1 MSGKRNIGISFG
13 SVATRI
19 SRGIQL
25 KAEQLKSCLTDVET
39 DYRYLSLA
47 DLKDDYS
54 FQLDPS
60 GLRYFDPS
68 KLGKDVQQFCLK
80 PNMILLTKNDTPFKV
95 QIAGNSIEQNIVVAG
110 NIYMITVDEE
120 KVIPRWLCYWLQS
133 EEGMARIRS
142 AAATTSKS
150 KMRWLSIR
158 QLEGVM
164 IPRLSLKKQ
173 ANMLIAK
180 LGEYNQWL
188 VKLTQEFDRNSQ
200 EILEIYHSLGFYDH
214 EKIDD
219 LSGNSKQDSSG
230 G

>member
-1 MSGKRNIGISFG
+1 
-13 SVATRI
+13 
-19 SRGIQL
+19 
-25 KAEQLKSCLTDVET
+25 
-39 DYRYLSLA
+39 
-47 DLKDDYS
+47 
-54 FQLDPS
+54 
-60 GLRYFDPS
+60 
-68 KLGKDVQQFCLK
+68 
-80 PNMILLTKNDTPFKV
+80 
-95 QIAGNSIEQNIVVAG
+95 
-110 NIYMITVDEE
+110 MITVDE
-120 KVIPRWLCYWLQS
+120 KNVIPRWLCYWLKS

-164 IPRLSLKKQ
+164 IPRLSLKQQ

-200 EILEIYHSLGFYDH
+200 EILEIYHSLGFYDY
-214 EKIDD
+214 EKSDD

>member
-47 DLKDDYS
+47 DLKDDFS
-54 FQLDPS
+54 FQLNP
-60 GLRYFDPS
+60 GELRYFDPS
-68 KLGKDVQQFCLK
+68 KLDKDIQQFCIK
-80 PNMILLTKNDTPFKV
+80 PNMILLTKNDTPFRV
-95 QIAGNSIEQNIVVAG
+95 QIAGSSVKQKIVVAG

-164 IPRLSLKKQ
+164 IPDISFQKQ
-173 ANMLIAK
+173 ADLLITK
-180 LGEYNQWL
+180 IGEYNQWL
-188 VKLTQEFDRNSQ
+188 INITQEFKRNSQ
-200 EILEIYHSLGFYDH
+200 EIMEIFHSLGIH
-214 EKIDD
+214 NQE
-219 LSGNSKQDSSG
+219 
-230 G
+230 

>member
-95 QIAGNSIEQNIVVAG
+95 QIAGNSIKQNIVVAG

-164 IPRLSLKKQ
+164 IPDISFQKQ
-173 ANMLIAK
+173 ADLLITK
-180 LGEYNQWL
+180 IGEYNQWL
-188 VKLTQEFDRNSQ
+188 INITQEFKRNSQ
-200 EILEIYHSLGFYDH
+200 EIMEIFHSLGIH
-214 EKIDD
+214 NQE
-219 LSGNSKQDSSG
+219 
-230 G
+230 